1 MVGAIRNRVFRR
13 SYSLSRTSPGLIE
26 SSPAYCVSPC
36 SWMDRDLV
44 RHALGME
51 NIERVRG
58 TSNMVIDNMSGDSE
72 LDEDSVGNIH
82 LSIYRVNVCFC

>member
-1 MVGAIRNRVFRR
+1 
-13 SYSLSRTSPGLIE
+13 
-26 SSPAYCVSPC
+26 
-36 SWMDRDLV
+36 MDKDLV